1 MIRTLLLIL
10 LLPLFFHTQ
19 AQDKRFPKDYYTFP
33 IKPGQQNYLS
43 AKMGELRSNHFH
55 GGLDIKTDG
64 REGLNVYAVADG
76 YVYRVKVSSYGY
88 GLALYIQ
95 HPNGQK
101 SVYAHLQ
108 KFDDKI
114 AQYVLEQ
121 QYAKESFSVDL
132 SPPVGKFKFKQGEV
146 IALSGNS
153 GSSFGAHL
161 HFEIRTPNDEPLKV
175 LNFCFDEIKD
185 DIAPEIRKV
194 AIRTK
199 STEARING
207 EYGRFE
213 QKFTRTG
220 KNYKIQQPIK
230 AHGLVGIDLQA
241 YDLANAVSNIYGI
254 YQLTLNVNGKTE
266 YFYQLDQ
273 YSYSETRKIHTFIDY
288 EHKKTKSQS
297 FLRCYSEDGNTLSFY
312 PNQFQK
318 DGKILVEDSKTY
330 EVELILKDY
339 NGNKSTLALTL
350 VGDKS
355 YQASG
360 KKLSNSGKNYW
371 LDENT
376 LFFHSKSA
384 NKEQT
389 AKLGLGYTEMPIVP
403 SYQVGYNNA
412 FAWDMRK
419 GLPRWIKLDGKK
431 KKMHYREMIPSKKS
445 FYHKSGNFQISFPKN
460 ALYDTLYLALKA
472 NGNDFTVGDP
482 TTPLFKAVRISFS
495 PDSIP
500 INKSKLRVYGVS
512 KSGGLGYEGG
522 SWKGNTI
529 TFSTR
534 GLGDFRLKADTKEPS
549 ILLVKKSSKSITF
562 RIRDSLSGIQE
573 YRSTLNG
580 KFLLM
585 KYDHR
590 ISLISSKRLDETKPL
605 KGKLRL
611 EVTDRTGNLSV
622 MEMDL

>member
-1 MIRTLLLIL
+1 MTRILFLLFLISSV
-10 LLPLFFHTQ
+10 FQ
-19 AQDKRFPKDYYTFP
+19 ANAQDARFPKGYYIFP
-33 IKPGQQNYLS
+33 IKPNQQNYLS

-55 GGLDIKTDG
+55 AGIDVKTGGK
-64 REGLNVYAVADG
+64 EGWNVYSVADG

-88 GLALYIQ
+88 GLALYIV

-121 QYAKESFSVDL
+121 QYAQERFSVDL
-132 SPPVGKFKFKQGEV
+132 SPPAGKFKFKQGEV

-161 HFEIRTPNDEPLKV
+161 HFEIRTANDEPLKV
-175 LNFCFDEIKD
+175 LNFGFDEIKD

-194 AIRTK
+194 AIRSK
-199 STEARING
+199 STDARIHG

-213 QKFTRTG
+213 QDFTRTG

-230 AHGLVGIDLQA
+230 AYGLVGIDLQA

-254 YQLTLNVNGKTE
+254 YQLALKVNGETK

-273 YSYSETRKIHTFIDY
+273 FSYAETRKIHKFIDY
-288 EHKKTKSQS
+288 EHKSTKSQS
-297 FLRCYSEDGNTLSFY
+297 FLRCYLEDGNSLSFY
-312 PNQFQK
+312 PNRSQK
-318 DGKILVEDSKTY
+318 NGKILVEDGKTY

-339 NGNKSTLALTL
+339 NGNKSTLNMTL
-350 VGDKS
+350 VGDKDFQPNS
-355 YQASG
+355 
-360 KKLSNSGKNYW
+360 KKLSNPEKNYW

-389 AKLGLGYTEMPIVP
+389 ATLGLGYMPMKISS
-403 SYQVGYNNA
+403 SYQMGYNNV
-412 FAWDMRK
+412 FVWDMRN
-419 GLPRWIKLDGKK
+419 GLPRWIELDGKK
-431 KKMHYREMIPSKKS
+431 KMLNYREMIPSKKAFHHNS
-445 FYHKSGNFQISFPKN
+445 DNFQITFPQN

-472 NGNDFTVGDP
+472 EGVNFSVSDP
-482 TTPLFKAVRISFS
+482 TIPLFKAVRISFT

-500 INKSKLRVYGVS
+500 TDKSRLRVYGVS
-512 KSGGLGYEGG
+512 KNGGLGYEGG
-522 SWKGNTI
+522 SWNGNTI

-534 GLGDFRLKADTKEPS
+534 SLGNFTLRADTEKPS
-549 ILLVKKSSKSITF
+549 ILLIKKSSESVTF
-562 RIRDSLSGIQE
+562 RIRDGLSGIQE
-573 YRSTLNG
+573 YRATLNG

-585 KYDHR
+585 KYNHK
-590 ISLISSKRLDETKPL
+590 ISMISSARLDETKPL

-611 EVTDRTGNLSV
+611 EVTDRAGNLSV
-622 MEMDL
+622 VEMDL